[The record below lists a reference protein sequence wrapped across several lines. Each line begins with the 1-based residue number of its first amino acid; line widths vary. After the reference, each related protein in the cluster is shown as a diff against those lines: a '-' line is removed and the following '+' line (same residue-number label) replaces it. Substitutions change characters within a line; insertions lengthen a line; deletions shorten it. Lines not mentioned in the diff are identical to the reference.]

1 MEYIEKI
8 IEMGPASVFLAII
21 LVAVCI
27 KFLFELADWFLT
39 FFGIE
44 TKWSLKKKAM
54 ENEIEALRKEVDTY
68 KDNRIHDREQ
78 SFEIQRQLTENQNE
92 IKKSITSLTKMFVK
106 KEIDDMRWDI
116 LEFGSGVMANRPYS
130 KEQYDHVFEVYQDY
144 EKILAENG
152 MENGRVDMSMSF
164 VRKKYAEKMEKGF
177 DE

>member
-8 IEMGPASVFLAII
+8 IEMGPASVFLAVI

-54 ENEIEALRKEVDTY
+54 EKEIESLRKEMNEY
-68 KDNRIHDREQ
+68 KENRIHDREQ
-78 SFEIQRQLTENQNE
+78 SFEIQRQLTESQNE
-92 IKKSITSLTKMFVK
+92 IKNSLNKLTKMFLK
-106 KEIDDMRWDI
+106 KEIDDKRWEI
-116 LEFGSGVMANRPYS
+116 LDFSNSVVNGKICN

-144 EKILAENG
+144 EKILEENG
-152 MENGRVDMSMSF
+152 MENGRVDMSMGF
-164 VRKKYAEKMEKGF
+164 IRKKYAEKMEKGF